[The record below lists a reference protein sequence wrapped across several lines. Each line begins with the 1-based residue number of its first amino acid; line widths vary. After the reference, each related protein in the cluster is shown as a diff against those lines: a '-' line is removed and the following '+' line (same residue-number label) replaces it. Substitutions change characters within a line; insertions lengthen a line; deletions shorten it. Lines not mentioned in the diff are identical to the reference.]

1 MLFSDEEK
9 VYILPAHPQTTHTGY
24 YDNSLPPVLT
34 ITSGDT
40 VVFETMMLFDN
51 QFMPGLTYEEQAAV
65 RAPYRE
71 RKVGP
76 HVLTGPVYID
86 GAEPGNVLEIQIGKM
101 IPRSYG
107 INLNH
112 PDRGTLPEDFPKG
125 HKKDFYLDWTKR
137 QTVFK
142 PGIIIPLRPFH
153 GSMAVA
159 PKETGKV
166 SSSPPGSYGGNL
178 DCKELV
184 EGTTLYL
191 PVQVKGA
198 LFSVGDSH
206 AAQGDGE
213 VSVTALETAFS
224 EARLKFI
231 VRKDMMKLERPMF
244 ETPSH
249 WGTFGFHNDLDE
261 AVKIALRDMIEF
273 LVTTKKLSRFEA
285 YSLCSIQGDLRCTQV
300 VIKPKAIHMMM
311 PKAIFK
317 C

>member
-1 MLFSDEEK
+1 MIFSDEGK
-9 VYILPAHPQTTHTGY
+9 VYLLPANSKTTHTGY

-34 ITSGDT
+34 IDSGDT

-65 RAPYRE
+65 RAPYGE

-76 HVLTGPVYID
+76 HVLTGPVYIN
-86 GAEPGNVLEIQIGKM
+86 GAEPGDVLEVRIGKM

-107 INLNH
+107 INLSH
-112 PDRGTLPEDFPKG
+112 PGRGALPEDFPKG

-142 PGIIIPLRPFH
+142 PGIVIPLRPFH

-159 PKETGKV
+159 PKEPGKV
-166 SSSPPGSYGGNL
+166 SSAPPGYYGGNL

-191 PVQVKGA
+191 RVQVKGA

-213 VSVTALETAFS
+213 VSITALETAFP
-224 EARLKFI
+224 EARLTFI
-231 VRKDMMKLERPMF
+231 VGKDMMKLERPMF

-300 VIKPKAIHMMM
+300 VTRPKAIHLMM

-317 C
+317 Y